1 MKPTK
6 TNANLS
12 MKLNKKQDDVD
23 IGKTVPF
30 NSDLNSCD
38 DDQFLRSM
46 ELFDIIKLKIDQ
58 LNKQI
63 ILQRQCINSI
73 KTFESFLKV
82 QLEDKMMNNDK
93 SQKNIKTKLIQIK
106 KHYEKFVKTFHL
118 SRKRYRRIEIRE
130 RPSSEI
136 YNYLCKLFDS
146 IKDRMSFRQSSDPIE
161 SFCMLLNPVHIN
173 PDAHIVLSN
182 GNEIQDDDHSK
193 RSFVSPRELR
203 SRTCRRRE
211 LDVKNLKNDKEL
223 FNKTKDQHDKKSIGK
238 KGKVKKQVNS
248 NLKSND
254 KKKTNVKKS
263 NKIYYCDFSDC
274 DYQTKSKFAMD
285 IHGQKHS
292 DERPFECETCH
303 KSFKNIYRLKIHQL
317 VHQNQRFH
325 CPFEGCNAVYSWS
338 DSLKKHILVHNN
350 QAPVHQCDWPG
361 CDYQSYRLDLLRKH
375 RTRHTGERTF
385 HCKWPDCGKAFKTR
399 SVLFDHVSIHR
410 NERKHACTWFG
421 CNYRCNLP
429 GNLRKHIAIHE
440 KKLAKNV
447 NNE

>member
-1 MKPTK
+1 M
-6 TNANLS
+6 
-12 MKLNKKQDDVD
+12 
-23 IGKTVPF
+23 
-30 NSDLNSCD
+30 
-38 DDQFLRSM
+38 
-46 ELFDIIKLKIDQ
+46 
-58 LNKQI
+58 
-63 ILQRQCINSI
+63 
-73 KTFESFLKV
+73 
-82 QLEDKMMNNDK
+82 
-93 SQKNIKTKLIQIK
+93 
-106 KHYEKFVKTFHL
+106 
-118 SRKRYRRIEIRE
+118 
-130 RPSSEI
+130 
-136 YNYLCKLFDS
+136 
-146 IKDRMSFRQSSDPIE
+146 
-161 SFCMLLNPVHIN
+161 
-173 PDAHIVLSN
+173 
-182 GNEIQDDDHSK
+182 
-193 RSFVSPRELR
+193 
-203 SRTCRRRE
+203 
-211 LDVKNLKNDKEL
+211 
-223 FNKTKDQHDKKSIGK
+223 
-238 KGKVKKQVNS
+238 
-248 NLKSND
+248 KSND